1 MTPSQ
6 RVRAAAAVLLTASL
20 AMTMS
25 AAAAVPGGPAAPA
38 PAPAAKS
45 AWSIQH
51 VPPLDTHS
59 TISRFLG
66 VSCPTGGS
74 CVGVGWFI
82 GTDGTKRPLAERWD
96 ARGWHILAPARPAST
111 LSSTLDLVSCVSPV
125 RCQAIGTRGRSADGK
140 HKAGLIA
147 ETWNG
152 RRWRMVP
159 VPRSPGTDLTAMSC
173 ATASMCFAVG
183 DRTASSRLQ
192 AVSLRWNGTRW
203 SAVQPRRPRAETD
216 LGGVACPGPENC
228 YATGGSRDTAS
239 GSPGHLLVEHWNGHR
254 WATQPVR
261 NAPRNAGLSGVSC
274 ATGTACTAVGTAA
287 GNSSRL
293 LAADLSKGTWRTSRL
308 ADPPQAARGTSH
320 FRYVS
325 CSAPRVCTATLS
337 YIGPGD
343 SLVWATAS
351 RGTTGGF
358 RVTVPATDVSQ
369 DFPTGISCR
378 AAGCTLVGAKD
389 ANSGRGGDSGTGT
402 AFAWRG
408 KDGHFAIQR
417 VPPPPGSKGG
427 RLSKVSCAGN
437 GFCAA
442 TTSAPDQRFS
452 VPAGDPSVLVR
463 RSQHG
468 AWRRPANA
476 GHGFLSGIS
485 CPSATFCLALGDPGA
500 LRWNGQRWA
509 TAPAPGHPDPLTSGM
524 QELSC
529 TSRSFCLA
537 VGMSAGSRGKA
548 QYATWN
554 GSTWSPIA
562 AAPAPAGSTLSA
574 LTAVDCTAPGFCVA
588 AGVFLKTPTGRARG
602 LIETWNGTKWT
613 LASPQPLVDLTFEGT
628 DVSCATRSACMVN
641 WGSAFEAIARW
652 FNGTTWT
659 VAPYP
664 GPGKPKDNRSVLGVS
679 CPSATSCFAVGTQVI
694 HRSTFIFTQ
703 LIEHWNGQRWTVVT
717 PAQPGSGLAQL
728 NDVSCTTPTRCT
740 AVGYNSRLVDIPFA
754 EVRG

>member
-529 TSRSFCLA
+529 TSQSFCLA
-537 VGMSAGSRGKA
+537 VGMSAGSRGRA